1 MPFAR
6 ALRAPACGGIGDG
19 GRMKPPRPEAE
30 RAATAATASTPVA
43 ATDPAARVYRLHFP
57 QLEREIAA
65 RATESVFHNARRGGV
80 RIVGACGG
88 RGTCGSCMVR
98 MVEGEF
104 RRLDVA
110 DGTVETRSPRKWQR
124 ACQIVADSDC
134 VIEVAPRSL
143 APVVRAEIDDPTQVE
158 MLPLDAA
165 VHDLELTVAEPT
177 LSDPRSD
184 LDRLNDTAGGVLQGI
199 DLAAA
204 RRLPGLLRTAGWSL
218 HVRVRDGVVI
228 DVAPAGSRTLGLAVD
243 LGTTNVA
250 GFLVD
255 LRTGA
260 RLASLGIENPQSMW
274 GADLISRIN
283 YAIRDAAA
291 AEELRVAAVAAIDV
305 LAADMCRSI
314 GAARA
319 EIVDVAVCG
328 NTAMHHLLLGLPV
341 RQLGRAPFVA
351 AVRTSDDVRARDLG
365 LDVAPGAYVHLAP
378 NIGGFVGGD
387 HVTALLATE
396 ERWQGVRTAL
406 VMDIGTNT
414 EISLIH
420 DGRFLSASCPSGPAL
435 EGGHITCGMR
445 AAEGAIE
452 RVALRDGRIVVRT
465 IGDEEP
471 VGLCGSGVLDTL
483 SVLLEAGIINARG
496 RIAAGHPDV
505 GEDHGTRYAVLA
517 PGVHFTQGDVRSVQ
531 LAKAAIRV
539 GVELLADEAGL
550 SETDIERCII
560 AGAFGAYIDLASG
573 VATGLLPDLPRERFE
588 QVGNAAGVGV
598 RRMLASRRARARAA
612 ELARACRY
620 VELSS
625 RADFQRRFLHQ
636 ISFPPNRARFLHG
649 A

>member
-1 MPFAR
+1 MNPPQSK
-6 ALRAPACGGIGDG
+6 LSHTVVDG
-19 GRMKPPRPEAE
+19 
-30 RAATAATASTPVA
+30 SVA
-43 ATDPAARVYRLHFP
+43 AAHRLRFP
-57 QLEREIAA
+57 QLEREITA
-65 RATESVFHNARRGGV
+65 RAGESVFHSARRGGV

-98 MVEGEF
+98 VVEGEF
-104 RRLDVA
+104 RRLHAA
-110 DGTVETRSPRKWQR
+110 DGEIVAGSRRKWQR

-134 VIEVAPRSL
+134 VIEVSARSL
-143 APVVRAEIDDPTQVE
+143 APVVRAETDDPAQIE

-165 VHDLELTVAEPT
+165 VHDLELSVTAAT
-177 LSDPRSD
+177 LADPRAD
-184 LDRLNDTAGGVLQGI
+184 FDRLNDAAGGALRGI
-199 DLAAA
+199 DITAA
-204 RRLPGLLRTAGWSL
+204 RRLPALLSAGNGSL
-218 HVRVRDGVVI
+218 HVRVRDGTVI
-228 DVAPAGSRTLGLAVD
+228 DVAPAGAHTLGLAVD

-250 GFLVD
+250 GFLVN

-260 RLASLGIENPQSMW
+260 RLASLGIENPQVMW
-274 GADLISRIN
+274 GADVISRIN

-291 AEELRVAAVAAIDV
+291 AEELRLAAVAAIDG
-305 LAADMCRSI
+305 LAADLCRAV
-314 GAARA
+314 GATPA
-319 EIVDVAVCG
+319 EIVDVAICG
-328 NTAMHHLLLGLPV
+328 NTAMHHLLLALPV

-351 AVRTSDDVRARDLG
+351 AVRASDDLRARDLG
-365 LDVAPGAYVHLAP
+365 LDVAAGACVHLAP
-378 NIGGFVGGD
+378 NVGGFVGGD

-420 DGRFLSASCPSGPAL
+420 DGRLLSASCPSGPAL
-435 EGGHITCGMR
+435 EGGHISCGMR

-452 RVALRDGRIVVRT
+452 RVSLSDGRIVVRT
-465 IGDEEP
+465 IGEEEA

-483 SVLLEAGIINARG
+483 GVLLRAGIINARG

-505 GEDHGTRYAVLA
+505 GEADGMRYAVLA

-550 SETDIERCII
+550 READIDRCII
-560 AGAFGAYIDLASG
+560 AGAFGAYIDVASG
-573 VATGLLPDLPRERFE
+573 IATGLFPDLPRERFE
-588 QVGNAAGVGV
+588 QVGNAAGLGV
-598 RRMLASRRARARAA
+598 RRMLASRHARARAA

-625 RADFQRRFLHQ
+625 RRDFQRRFLHQ
-636 ISFPPNRARFLHG
+636 LSFPLPPRSSG
-649 A
+649 

>member
-1 MPFAR
+1 MDAALEHDAEGAAWRAGPGEPPAR
-6 ALRAPACGGIGDG
+6 AAPRGRARRRHRAGGQPGGSACALR
-19 GRMKPPRPEAE
+19 
-30 RAATAATASTPVA
+30 
-43 ATDPAARVYRLHFP
+43 FP
-57 QLEREIAA
+57 QLERAISA
-65 RATESVFHNARRGGV
+65 RPGESVFHNARRGGV

-98 MVEGEF
+98 VTHGDF
-104 RRLDVA
+104 ARLGDENATPVA
-110 DGTVETRSPRKWQR
+110 PSRRKWQR
-124 ACQIVADSDC
+124 ACQIVALGDC
-134 VIEVAPRSL
+134 DIEVSGRSL
-143 APVVRAEIDDPTQVE
+143 APVVRAEFADPTQVE
-158 MLPLDAA
+158 MLSLDAA
-165 VHDLELTVAEPT
+165 VHDLELAVPEAT
-177 LSDPRSD
+177 LADPRAD
-184 LDRLNDTAGGVLQGI
+184 FDRLNAAAGGVLHGI
-199 DLAAA
+199 DIPAT
-204 RRLPGLLRTAGWSL
+204 RRIPELLRTHGWAL
-218 HVRVRDGVVI
+218 HARVRAGTVI
-228 DVAPAGSRTLGLAVD
+228 DVAPAGAHTLGLAVD
-243 LGTTNVA
+243 LGTTNAA

-283 YAIRDAAA
+283 YAIKDAAA
-291 AEELRVAAVAAIDV
+291 AEELRLAAVSAINV
-305 LAADMCRSI
+305 LAGDLCRAV
-314 GAARA
+314 GASRG
-319 EIVDVAVCG
+319 EIVDLTVCG

-351 AVRTSDDVRARDLG
+351 AARATDDIRARDLG
-365 LDVAPGAYVHLAP
+365 IEVAPGAYVHLAP

-396 ERWQGVRTAL
+396 ERWHEARTAL

-420 DGRFLSASCPSGPAL
+420 GGRLLSASCPSGPAL
-435 EGGHITCGMR
+435 EGGHISCGMR

-452 RVALRDGRIVVRT
+452 RVSLVDGRIRVRT

-483 SVLLEAGIINARG
+483 RVLREAGIIDARG

-505 GEDHGTRYAVLA
+505 GGDERGRYAILA
-517 PGVHFTQGDVRSVQ
+517 PGVHFTQHDVRAVQ

-550 SETDIERCII
+550 TEQDIDRFII
-560 AGAFGAYIDLASG
+560 AGAFGAYIDLESG
-573 VATGLLPDLPRERFE
+573 IATGLFPDLPRERYE
-588 QVGNAAGVGV
+588 QVGNAAGLGV

-612 ELARACRY
+612 ELGRDAHY

-625 RADFQRRFLHQ
+625 RTDFQRRFLLQ
-636 ISFPPNRARFLHG
+636 IGFPATGGTRR
-649 A
+649 

>member
-1 MPFAR
+1 VHT
-6 ALRAPACGGIGDG
+6 LR
-19 GRMKPPRPEAE
+19 
-30 RAATAATASTPVA
+30 
-43 ATDPAARVYRLHFP
+43 FP

-65 RATESVFHNARRGGV
+65 RAGESVFHCARRAGV

-88 RGTCGSCMVR
+88 RGACGSCMVR
-98 MVEGEF
+98 VLEGEY
-104 RRLDVA
+104 RHLDGGDDRTA
-110 DGTVETRSPRKWQR
+110 ARSRRKWLR
-124 ACQIVADSDC
+124 ACQIVAESDC
-134 VIEVAPRSL
+134 VIEVAARSL
-143 APVVRAEIDDPTQVE
+143 APVVRAELDDPAQVE

-165 VHDLELTVAEPT
+165 VHDLELAVPEAT

-184 LDRLNDTAGGVLQGI
+184 LDRLNDAAGGALQGI
-199 DLAAA
+199 DVAVA
-204 RRLPGLLRTAGWSL
+204 RRLPELLRAQAWSL
-218 HVRVRDGVVI
+218 RLRVRDGVVI
-228 DVAPAGSRTLGLAVD
+228 DAAPPGARTLGLAVD

-291 AEELRVAAVAAIDV
+291 AAELRAAAVAAIDV
-305 LAADMCRSI
+305 LAADLCRAV
-314 GAARA
+314 GATRA
-319 EIVDVAVCG
+319 EVVDVAICG

-351 AVRTSDDVRARDLG
+351 AVRASDDVRARDLG
-365 LDVAPGAYVHLAP
+365 LNVAAGACVHFSP
-378 NIGGFVGGD
+378 NVGGFVGGD

-435 EGGHITCGMR
+435 EGGHISCGMR

-452 RVALRDGRIVVRT
+452 RVSLRDGRIAVRT
-465 IGDEEP
+465 IGEEEP

-483 SVLLEAGIINARG
+483 RVLLEAGIVDVRG
-496 RIAAGHPDV
+496 RIGTGHPDV
-505 GEDHGTRYAVLA
+505 VEADGTRDVLLA
-517 PGVHFTQGDVRSVQ
+517 PGVHFTQHDVRAVQ

-550 SETDIERCII
+550 READIERFII
-560 AGAFGAYIDLASG
+560 AGAFGAYIDVASG
-573 VATGLLPDLPRERFE
+573 VTIGLFPDLPRERFE

-625 RADFQRRFLHQ
+625 RSDFQRRFLHQ
-636 ISFPPNRARFLHG
+636 IGFPRWPRSG